1 MTDTGLMTVEGDSM
15 DVTPAAGRTP
25 AARLRSRITGGGH
38 PLLAP
43 GAANALTARI
53 AEDLGAEA
61 VYVTGAGVANTF
73 LGSPDI
79 GLTGMSEV
87 RDHIAAIRDA
97 VEVPIIAD
105 GDTGFGNAIGVG
117 RTVRQYERAGA
128 SGIQLEDQ
136 AWPKKCGHFEGKAI
150 VALDEMVGKIHA
162 AVDARDDDDFV
173 VIARPDAIAVDGFDA
188 AIDRANVFAD
198 EGADVVFVEGPRTEE
213 QLLAIPDRVVA
224 PTVANMVEGGVTPLM
239 PLDRLHGFSLVLYA
253 NAALQGAIH
262 GTRVVLD
269 SLLREGDLSAVLDR
283 LAPWSERQAL
293 VRKPHF
299 DALESRYAAAAT
311 GGTR

>member
-173 VIARPDAIAVDGFDA
+173 VIARTDAIAVDGDRPRERLRRRGRRRRVRRGA
-188 AIDRANVFAD
+188 ADR
-198 EGADVVFVEGPRTEE
+198 GAAPRHSRPGRRTDRG
-213 QLLAIPDRVVA
+213 QHGRGRRHAAHASRSTARLLARA
-224 PTVANMVEGGVTPLM
+224 
-239 PLDRLHGFSLVLYA
+239 
-253 NAALQGAIH
+253 
-262 GTRVVLD
+262 
-269 SLLREGDLSAVLDR
+269 LRECRAAGRDPRNPSGPR
-283 LAPWSERQAL
+283 LAPA
-293 VRKPHF
+293 
-299 DALESRYAAAAT
+299 
-311 GGTR
+311 